1 MRNGVAINN
10 HIHPVGA
17 TSTITTPV
25 AQIPVAAP
33 VEAPDPALVM
43 GKPLSAVFVPHVNI
57 FIDNEE
63 WLTAMLTS
71 LTQHNENHGDH
82 VKFLLRD

>member
-10 HIHPVGA
+10 HIHPVGP

-43 GKPLSAVFVPHVNI
+43 GKSLSAVFVPHINI

-63 WLTAMLTS
+63 WLTAMLS
-71 LTQHNENHGDH
+71 CLTRHNENHGDH